1 MLEFTPRWNCLLRE
15 VVVWDWPGSYL
26 TRVHTLWGDTD
37 KLQLAVPQ
45 AKCYGD
51 GSLAWPRRFW
61 ALDPDWLAFAD
72 EDGLWQF
79 DTRTRELLVIV
90 RESAGGFE
98 ADGLAG
104 VVLQDPLTLVLTFL
118 DGRVWTVRAA
128 QALCPEGRTS
138 LRGGGCDIECRL
150 AASDGSRM
158 HWVSEVSG
166 DCLPCTMQLA
176 CGLGEELVPC
186 SAWRDAYCRRCEFA
200 LDPAC
205 LACPGETTTAQ
216 AKPCVRCDITT
227 VSVDASARVYTDVG
241 EGLVIR
247 YTSSGTIWVSADV
260 RATVLVVGGGG
271 NGGGLTGGGGGGA
284 GTVIFAENVTTI
296 RGGTTL
302 AVTVGGA
309 GQSSSLEAGFVASGG
324 GNGGRAYMTSGGSG
338 GGMGGTSTVF
348 GVSGIYTGPNVFA
361 NAGAGGGM
369 PYYYYGGAGGGAGG
383 AGSPGQCGAGGAG
396 LSSVNILGKVSV
408 FSNVFGQAYTS
419 VAVNGAVAGG
429 GTGSMCCGGWGCGSN
444 GLGGFGSTGGST
456 NGGNG
461 VPNTGS
467 GGGGTYS
474 GTAGTGGSGLV
485 LIKIHPWYGGMA
497 QAQQPSSCVCTA
509 RSDSV
514 YVSAGTCDAS
524 TMRPI
529 PPCAAGWY
537 AASDAGVST
546 GYCVKCP
553 AYTASLYAGATML
566 DQCKCVHGMTRRAGR
581 CVGEALYEFDGP
593 GGAGDAL
600 LCAGEACKVPP
611 NAVRYAGDGIA
622 CRWYCNAGYYRDTR
636 AGFLSQCRR
645 CLVGM
650 GSNRTRGD
658 DDSPWSCE

>member
-1 MLEFTPRWNCLLRE
+1 MLFLCAPRWNCLLRE

-104 VVLQDPLTLVLTFL
+104 VVLQGPTVMVLTFL

-158 HWVSEVSG
+158 HWVSELSG
-166 DCLPCTMQLA
+166 DCLPCTTSVV

-186 SAWRDAYCRRCEFA
+186 SAWGDAYCRRCEFA

-205 LACPGETTTAQ
+205 LACPGETAQ
-216 AKPCVRCDITT
+216 SKPCVRCDITT
-227 VSVDASARVYTDVG
+227 VSVDALARVYTDVG
-241 EGLVIR
+241 VGLVIR
-247 YTSSGTIWVSADV
+247 YTSRGTIRVSAYV

-271 NGGGLTGGGGGGA
+271 NGGANNGGGGGGA
-284 GTVIFAENVTTI
+284 GTVIFAENVTI
-296 RGGTTL
+296 QGGTTL

-309 GQSSSLEAGFVASGG
+309 MQASSLGAGFVASGG
-324 GNGGRAYMTSGGSG
+324 GNGDVAHGATGGSG
-338 GGMGGTSTVF
+338 GGVGGPSTVF
-348 GVSGIYTGPNVFA
+348 GVSGIYTSANAFA
-361 NAGAGGGM
+361 NAGAGGGNTG
-369 PYYYYGGAGGGAGG
+369 YYYGGAGGGAGG

-396 LSSVNILGKVSV
+396 LSSANILGKVSV
-408 FSNVFGQAYTS
+408 FSIVFGQAYTS

-429 GTGSMCCGGWGCGSN
+429 GTGSKCCDNQNCGSN
-444 GLGGFGSTGGST
+444 GLGGFGATFAN

-461 VPNTGS
+461 VANTGS
-467 GGGGTYS
+467 GGGGAS
-474 GTAGTGGSGLV
+474 WGSAGAGGSGLV
-485 LIKIHPWYGGMA
+485 LIKILPWYGVA
-497 QAQQPSSCVCTA
+497 QAQQQQPSSCVCTA

-514 YVSAGTCDAS
+514 YVSPGTCDAS
-524 TMRPI
+524 TMRPL
-529 PPCAAGWY
+529 PPCVAGWY
-537 AASDAGVST
+537 AASDAGVTT
-546 GYCVKCP
+546 GWYCVKCP

-566 DQCKCVHGMTRRAGR
+566 DQCKCVYGMTRRAGK
-581 CVGEALYEFDGP
+581 CVGEALYEEF
-593 GGAGDAL
+593 DAL

-611 NAVRYAGDGIA
+611 NAVRYVGDGIA

-636 AGFLSQCRR
+636 AGFQSQCRR